1 MKVLFHI
8 GRGGRFFNPGHKVAK
23 GLIKE
28 FNPEDY
34 GVNIFIDEESGEV
47 RLENGTVVCLV
58 DEFSNDYGSFDI
70 DGHYDT
76 YYWATI
82 DSLDTEELQILFRDL
97 NTWEYLPYLDVDLDL
112 FYLYEEAGRLS
123 ELADIIYNE
132 ITTEDLIAFGDIFL
146 NEDNKLEFLN

>member
-8 GRGGRFFNPGHKVAK
+8 GRGGRFFSPGYKVAK

-34 GVNIFIDEESGEV
+34 GVNIFIDEETGEV
-47 RLENGTVVCLV
+47 RLENGTVVCLQ
-58 DEFSNDYGSFDI
+58 DEFSKDYGFFDI

-76 YYWATI
+76 YYWTTL
-82 DSLDTEELQILFRDL
+82 DSLDKEELEILLRDL
-97 NTWEYLPYLDVDLDL
+97 NTWEYLPYLDVDLNL
-112 FYLYEEAGRLS
+112 FNLYKEAGRLS

-132 ITTEDLIAFGDIFL
+132 ITTEDLINFGDIFF
-146 NEDNKLEFLN
+146 KRG